1 MEFAVEAR
9 ALAEA
14 WGRTGRAFAC
24 WPVPACLPS
33 DRAELGKLLD
43 AAPEPT
49 LELMEAGF
57 APGEP
62 MPLLPHPAPLSALL
76 EREPERPFLLRIGP
90 LLPWWRELAAWP
102 ERWRAFLAQV
112 LGASVARRTEVR
124 LDLYLASPGAV
135 SRFHADPS
143 HNLVHQVTGRRT
155 LRVFSPLDERLIDA
169 RSRPGVYLE
178 RGIHPRYRADCEDS
192 ARELEL
198 APGSASYVPPRAG
211 HWVRNGAEL
220 SVSYTVSL
228 RTPADFRE
236 KYCHAM
242 NQRLASLGLEPRV
255 FGRSPLRD
263 SVKARVESLLRRSRF
278 VRSG

>member
-1 MEFAVEAR
+1 MESTIHASE
-9 ALAEA
+9 LAGV
-14 WGRTGRAFAC
+14 WGRMGQSFAA

-33 DRAELGKLLD
+33 DRASLGALLD
-43 AAPEPT
+43 AAPEPA

-62 MPLLPHPAPLSALL
+62 MPLLPRPAPLSALL
-76 EREPERPFLLRIGP
+76 DREPDRPFLLRIGP
-90 LLPWWRELAAWP
+90 LLPWWGELSTWP
-102 ERWRAFLAQV
+102 QQWRVFLSQV
-112 LGASVARRTEVR
+112 LGAFVARRTEVR
-124 LDLYLASPGAV
+124 LDLYLASPGAI

-143 HNLVHQVTGRRT
+143 HNLVHQVTGRRM
-155 LRVFSPLDERLIDA
+155 LRVFSPKDGRLINP

-178 RGIHPRYRADCEDS
+178 RGLHPRYRPECEDG
-192 ARELEL
+192 ARELVL
-198 APGSASYVPPRAG
+198 SPGTAVYVPPRAG
-211 HWVRNGAEL
+211 HWVRNGSAL

-242 NQRLASLGLEPRV
+242 NQRLALLGLEPRA

-263 SVKARVESLLRRSRF
+263 SLKARMESLLRRSRL
-278 VRSG
+278 VGST